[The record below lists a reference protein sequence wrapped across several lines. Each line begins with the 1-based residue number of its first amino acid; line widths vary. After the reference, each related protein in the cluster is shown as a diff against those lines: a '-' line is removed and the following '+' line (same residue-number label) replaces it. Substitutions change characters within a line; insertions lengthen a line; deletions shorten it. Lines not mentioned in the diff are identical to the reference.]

1 MKKRGNDDVK
11 DEACIYDESKVKE
24 IHDIIFSIKIDLDLD
39 LDLKRTLGDG
49 NRSRE
54 RMEGER
60 ESLYEPLMMS
70 SSLKSKP
77 FNSNQ
82 KFPQILGQSLPHE
95 FERGRPVEKMKG
107 WCCVFVQAL
116 PRRAR

>member
-1 MKKRGNDDVK
+1 MK

-24 IHDIIFSIKIDLDLD
+24 IHDIVFSIDLDLE
-39 LDLKRTLGDG
+39 RTLGDG
-49 NRSRE
+49 NRE

-60 ESLYEPLMMS
+60 KSLYETLMMS

-82 KFPQILGQSLPHE
+82 KFPQILGQSLP
-95 FERGRPVEKMKG
+95 P
-107 WCCVFVQAL
+107 
-116 PRRAR
+116 

>member
-1 MKKRGNDDVK
+1 MIFTSKIMKKRGNDDVK

-24 IHDIIFSIKIDLDLD
+24 IHGIIFSIKIDLDLE
-39 LDLKRTLGDG
+39 RTLGDG
-49 NRSRE
+49 NRE

-82 KFPQILGQSLPHE
+82 KFTQILGQSLPLSLRE
-95 FERGRPVEKMKG
+95 EDP
-107 WCCVFVQAL
+107 W
-116 PRRAR
+116 RR

>member
-1 MKKRGNDDVK
+1 MIFTSKIMKKRGNDDVK
-11 DEACIYDESKVKE
+11 DEACIYDKSKVKE

-39 LDLKRTLGDG
+39 LDLERTLGDG
-49 NRSRE
+49 NRE
-54 RMEGER
+54 RGWKER

-82 KFPQILGQSLPHE
+82 KFPQILGQSLP
-95 FERGRPVEKMKG
+95 P
-107 WCCVFVQAL
+107 
-116 PRRAR
+116 

>member
-1 MKKRGNDDVK
+1 MIFTSKIMKKRGNDDVK

-39 LDLKRTLGDG
+39 LERTLGDG
-49 NRSRE
+49 NRE

-82 KFPQILGQSLPHE
+82 KFPQILGQSLP
-95 FERGRPVEKMKG
+95 P
-107 WCCVFVQAL
+107 
-116 PRRAR
+116 